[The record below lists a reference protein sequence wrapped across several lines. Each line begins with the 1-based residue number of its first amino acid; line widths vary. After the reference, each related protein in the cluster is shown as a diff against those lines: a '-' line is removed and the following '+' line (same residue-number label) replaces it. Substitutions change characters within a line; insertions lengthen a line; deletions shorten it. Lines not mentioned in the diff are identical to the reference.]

1 MVSGASQASG
11 RALLVTMRLTPKRVM
26 ALVGGLVAIGSFAR
40 VAVLFLE
47 SLAAVRDERYQ
58 DTELLELCR
67 TGVAR
72 ESLKM
77 RSACLQAQ
85 ADKASPIVLKAV
97 LRAFSTA
104 FEDFSDSV
112 SSPGKMLVVVLFAL
126 TSVFIP
132 VTTWIKAI
140 LPPEETEDGSQHVV
154 VLANTGFGDAVVQSP
169 RQRFRR
175 AVGALRFRRGPK
187 CIRGGRTSPT
197 GHVEMP
203 VDDASLLE
211 IGGDDAAPGM
221 VEVDLS
227 ALANNGRAK
236 WD

>member
-1 MVSGASQASG
+1 
-11 RALLVTMRLTPKRVM
+11 MRLTPKRAM

-67 TGVAR
+67 SGVAR

-126 TSVFIP
+126 TSIFIP

-140 LPPEETEDGSQHVV
+140 LPPEEPEDGSQHVV
-154 VLANTGFGDAVVQSP
+154 VLANAGLGDAVMQSP
-169 RQRFRR
+169 RQRLRR
-175 AVGALRFRRGPK
+175 AVGALRFRRP
-187 CIRGGRTSPT
+187 RSGRTSFLSQT
-197 GHVEMP
+197 DHVYMP
-203 VDDASLLE
+203 SDDASILE
-211 IGGDDAAPGM
+211 IGGGEDAAPGL
-221 VEVDLS
+221 VDIDLS
-227 ALANNGRAK
+227 SVSGHAK
-236 WD
+236 WH